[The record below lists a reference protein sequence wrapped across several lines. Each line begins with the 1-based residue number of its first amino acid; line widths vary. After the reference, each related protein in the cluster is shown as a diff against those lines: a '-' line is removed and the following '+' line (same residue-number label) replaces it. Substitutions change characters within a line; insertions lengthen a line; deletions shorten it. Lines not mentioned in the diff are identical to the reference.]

1 MKLVKVV
8 FVGFGRLGLRIGK
21 RGWFNLFRS
30 GVAVI
35 EFLYNCIRIYIIS
48 IDNTIQYP
56 YNINFGSLGKARL
69 TPHTL

>member
-1 MKLVKVV
+1 M
-8 FVGFGRLGLRIGK
+8 
-21 RGWFNLFRS
+21 
-30 GVAVI
+30 I

>member
-1 MKLVKVV
+1 M
-8 FVGFGRLGLRIGK
+8 
-21 RGWFNLFRS
+21 
-30 GVAVI
+30 I

-56 YNINFGSLGKARL
+56 YNINFDSLGKVRL